1 MRWIAGV
8 TLSLGLL
15 IAAPVPTLA
24 QTQSMSIRVLDEDRL
39 FRESRLGQ
47 AILARLRE
55 AETALER
62 ENAEIF
68 DRLAAEERDLTALR
82 ATLAADD
89 FRARADAFDRQ
100 VEEIRAER
108 AQRAQELARQSEEQT
123 RAFFE
128 TALPVLVTLLNE
140 LGVVALLKPDTLI
153 LGADWLDITDSAIA
167 RLDVVHPA
175 PPAD

>member
-1 MRWIAGV
+1 MRPIAGLI
-8 TLSLGLL
+8 LSLGLL
-15 IAAPVPTLA
+15 YATPAQVFA
-24 QTQSMSIRVLDEDRL
+24 QTQPMSIRVLDEDRL

-47 AILARLRE
+47 GIVARLRE

-82 ATLAADD
+82 ATLDTD
-89 FRARADAFDRQ
+89 EFRARADAFDRR

-108 AQRAQELARQSEEQT
+108 AQRAQDLARQSDAQT

-128 TALPVLVTLLNE
+128 TALPVLVTLLSE

-153 LGADWLDITDSAIA
+153 LGADWLDITDSAIL
-167 RLDVVHPA
+167 RLDAVHPG
-175 PPAD
+175 PPPD